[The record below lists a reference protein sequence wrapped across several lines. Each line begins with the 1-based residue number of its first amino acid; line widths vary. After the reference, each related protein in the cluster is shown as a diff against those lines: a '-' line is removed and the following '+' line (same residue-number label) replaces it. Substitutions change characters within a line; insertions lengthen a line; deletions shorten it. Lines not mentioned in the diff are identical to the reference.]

1 MTREEF
7 QVLYDQGP
15 DAMYA
20 LFQQMEQTITALSA
34 RVQVL
39 EDQLK
44 KDSHNSSKPPSSDGY
59 QKKPVSLRK
68 LSGKKPGG
76 QPGHPG
82 TTLCLSDDPN
92 TTLRHAPPT
101 CSFCAASLA
110 HAPVEGYERRQ
121 VYDLPPLALQVTEH
135 RALYKR
141 CPDCHKETRAAFPEG
156 VTESVQYGPKVKGLA
171 AYLHTYQML
180 PDERLCE
187 MLSDL
192 FGAAP
197 SEGTLHNWLDS
208 AFETLAPVE
217 TAIQDALSAS
227 AVVGFD
233 ETGERIVGK
242 LHWLHTASTKRL
254 TAYFPHEKRGTKALD
269 EVGILPRFHG
279 VAVHDA
285 FSPYFGYTGC
295 EHALCNAH
303 LLRDLLFVKSQPR
316 QSWSCGVLNLL
327 CEIKEAVDDA
337 KAGGL
342 SHLAPEVRD
351 AFRLC
356 YDRRVRDGLLDN
368 SRAEPTGKRGRVKQS
383 VAYNLALRL
392 KTHKDEVLRFMD
404 RFDVPFDNNQSER
417 DLRMMK
423 VKQKVSG
430 GFRSQ
435 QGARIFCRLR
445 GYIATLRKQGLN
457 TLTALQSVFEG
468 QPHMPEFSG

>member
-1 MTREEF
+1 MTRAEF
-7 QVLYDQGP
+7 QVLYEQGP
-15 DAMYA
+15 DALYA
-20 LFQQMEQTITALSA
+20 LFQQMEQTIAALSA
-34 RVQVL
+34 RVQAL
-39 EDQLK
+39 EDQLR

-59 QKKPVSLRK
+59 KKKPVSLRQP
-68 LSGKKPGG
+68 SGKKSGG

-82 TTLCLSDDPN
+82 TTLCLSDDPD
-92 TTLRHAPPT
+92 TTLQHAPET

-110 HAPVEGYERRQ
+110 NAPVGGYERRQ
-121 VYDLPPLALQVTEH
+121 VVDLPPLALQVTEH
-135 RALYKR
+135 RALCKR
-141 CPDCHKETRAAFPEG
+141 CPRCHKRNTGVFPKG
-156 VTESVQYGPKVKGLA
+156 VTDSVQYGPKVKGLV

-187 MLSDL
+187 LLFDL
-192 FGAAP
+192 FGACP

-217 TAIQDALSAS
+217 TAIKAALSTS

-233 ETGERIVGK
+233 ETGERIAGK
-242 LHWLHTASTKRL
+242 LHWLHSASTERL
-254 TAYFPHEKRGTKALD
+254 TAYFPHTKRGTKAMD
-269 EVGILPRFHG
+269 DAGILPGFFG

-303 LLRDLLFVKSQPR
+303 LLRELTFVKGLPR

-327 CEIKEAVDDA
+327 IEIKEAVDDA
-337 KAGGL
+337 KANGR

-351 AFRLC
+351 AFRRR
-356 YDRRVRDGLLDN
+356 YDRRVRDGLFDN
-368 SRAEPTGKRGRVKQS
+368 PRAEPTGRKGRPRQS
-383 VAYNLALRL
+383 AAHNLALRL
-392 KTHKDEVLRFMD
+392 KVHKDEVLRFMD

-430 GFRSQ
+430 CFRSQ
-435 QGARIFCRLR
+435 RGAAVFCRLR
-445 GYIATLRKQGLN
+445 GYIATLRKQRIPL
-457 TLTALQSVFEG
+457 LTALQSIFEG
-468 QPHMPEFSG
+468 QPRMPEFSG

>member
-1 MTREEF
+1 MTRAEF

-15 DAMYA
+15 DALYA
-20 LFQQMEQTITALSA
+20 LFHQMEQTIAVLST
-34 RVQVL
+34 RVQTL
-39 EDQLK
+39 EDQLR

-59 QKKPVSLRK
+59 QKKPVSLRQP
-68 LSGKKPGG
+68 SGKKPGG

-82 TTLCLSDDPN
+82 TTLCRSDSPDATVP
-92 TTLRHAPPT
+92 HIPET
-101 CSFCAASLA
+101 CSHCGECLA
-110 HAPVEGYERRQ
+110 NVPECGSERRQ

-135 RALYKR
+135 QAFKKR
-141 CPDCHKETRAAFPEG
+141 CPNCHKETMAAFPEG
-156 VTESVQYGPKVKGLA
+156 VTEPVQYGPRIKGLT
-171 AYLHTYQML
+171 AYLHAYQML
-180 PDERLCE
+180 PDERLCDL
-187 MLSDL
+187 LSHL

-217 TAIQDALSAS
+217 TAITDALSTS

-233 ETGERIVGK
+233 ETGERIAGK
-242 LHWLHTASTKRL
+242 LHWLHTASTETL
-254 TAYFPHEKRGTKALD
+254 TAYFPHSKRGTKAMD
-269 EVGILPRFHG
+269 DAGILPRFHG

-285 FSPYFGYTGC
+285 FSPYFRYTGC

-327 CEIKEAVDDA
+327 CEIKEAVDEA
-337 KAGGL
+337 KAGGR

-368 SRAEPTGKRGRVKQS
+368 PRAEPTGKKGRQRQS
-383 VAYNLALRL
+383 AACNLALRL
-392 KTHKDEVLRFMD
+392 KNHKDEVLRFMD

-435 QGARIFCRLR
+435 QGAAIFCRLR
-445 GYIATLRKQGLN
+445 SYIATLRKQGLN
-457 TLTALQSVFEG
+457 ILTALQSVFEA
-468 QPHMPEFSG
+468 QPRMPEFSG